1 MATDSE
7 FVDFILDLL
16 GSFGSVRS
24 RRMFGGYGIF
34 RDDLMFG
41 LVSDDMLYL
50 KVDDHNRE
58 DFVQRGLEPFRY
70 ETKGKLMNISYYL
83 VPEECLDDPD
93 EMISWANKAYAAS
106 LKAAANK
113 RKEKRV

>member
-1 MATDSE
+1 VITDSE

-16 GSFGSVRS
+16 VSFGSVRS
-24 RRMFGGYGIF
+24 RKMFGGYGIF

-41 LVSDDMLYL
+41 LVSDDMLYF

-70 ETKGKLMNISYYL
+70 EKQGKLMKISYYL
-83 VPEECLDDPD
+83 APEETLDEPD
-93 EMISWANKAYAAS
+93 EMIIWANKAYAAA
-106 LKAAANK
+106 LKAATSK
-113 RKEKRV
+113 RK

>member
-7 FVDFILDLL
+7 FVDFILELL
-16 GSFGSVRS
+16 ESFGSVRS
-24 RRMFGGYGIF
+24 RKMFGGYGIF

-58 DFVQRGLEPFRY
+58 DFVKRRLEPFRY
-70 ETKGKLMNISYYL
+70 EKKGKLMNISYYL
-83 VPEECLDDPD
+83 APEETLDDPD
-93 EMISWANKAYAAS
+93 EMIIWANKAYAAA
-106 LKAAANK
+106 LKASASK
-113 RKEKRV
+113 RK